1 MFTETYQYSTRWER
15 ITICCCLVTKSCPT
29 FCNPTDCSP
38 PSPSVY
44 WIFQARMLEWVAIFF
59 QGIFPTQGWNPRLLH
74 LLNWQE
80 DSLMLS
86 HQGCPTKWIQRRSN
100 IFAHWA
106 IKIFSVFRGL
116 GFYNHRWMVM
126 NLYFIIYFI
135 SYCCQ
140 YIVHLI

>member
-29 FCNPTDCSP
+29 FCNPMDCSP

-44 WIFQARMLEWVAIFF
+44 WIFQARMLEWVSMFF
-59 QGIFPTQGWNPRLLH
+59 PGDLPNPGMEPTSPASSELAGEFSNAKPP
-74 LLNWQE
+74 
-80 DSLMLS
+80 
-86 HQGCPTKWIQRRSN
+86 GCPTKWIQRRSN

-106 IKIFSVFRGL
+106 IKIFSAFRGF

-126 NLYFIIYFI
+126 NLYFIMYFI

-140 YIVHLI
+140 YIVH